1 MNDKYWV
8 GHRRTRL
15 HKLLGQNSL
24 AVLGIIATV
33 LSCDD
38 RGNDALVFFEGRA
51 IETVADTIFA
61 VTSSPNKAIL
71 ALNLKTD
78 NVDTIGRGDL
88 NSPVHLQFLGGRW
101 YVSDVVNGVPSV
113 KIFERGENGRFH
125 LVREV
130 NLGEQTSLHH
140 QFAVLLDGRI
150 VVESRDDRL
159 VVISQDSVA
168 TFALTETGPRPSI
181 VVAARGGVLHAVPDS
196 HLTLYN
202 AFGNIRWRT
211 EWPWSED
218 AYVTDIAIDAKAR
231 VHVLAGIADRGEG
244 QFRVYS
250 IVGETGEVV
259 WWSDPGERATF
270 SVTLFGD
277 ISPDDTGRWFE
288 RQKQ

>member
-1 MNDKYWV
+1 MNDKYSV
-8 GHRRTRL
+8 GCHRTRP
-15 HKLLGQNSL
+15 HKLLEKNNL
-24 AVLGIIATV
+24 AVLSIFVIA

-51 IETVADTIFA
+51 IETVGDSVFA
-61 VTSSPNKAIL
+61 VTSSPEKAIL

-78 NVDTIGRGDL
+78 NIDTIGRGDL

-101 YVSDVVNGVPSV
+101 YVSDVVNALPSV
-113 KIFERGENGRFH
+113 KIFARGENGQFH
-125 LVREV
+125 LVRAV

-140 QFAVLLDGRI
+140 QFAVLPDGRI

-168 TFALTETGPRPSI
+168 TFALTQTGPRPSI

-202 AFGNIRWRT
+202 AFGNIRWRA

-218 AYVTDIAIDAKAR
+218 AYVTDIAIDAKSR
-231 VHVLAGIADRGEG
+231 VHVLAGIPDLGEG
-244 QFRVYS
+244 EFRVYS

-277 ISPDDTGRWFE
+277 ISPDDTGRWF
-288 RQKQ
+288 